1 MRPQYAG
8 WGVLKRVLAVLSS
21 VAVSAAAAAL
31 LKHQNLS
38 YFLFFTMGVIV
49 SSYSGLLPG
58 LAATLLSLLAADYL
72 FMQPIHGFVPR
83 QPADA
88 AAMILFLAIGVAIS
102 FLQHSLRRT
111 NAALQKT
118 VRQLRGSNEDLE
130 RFSFVLAH
138 DLLEPLRS
146 IQAMTQL
153 FLSQNESKLDQ
164 DSARMLGFVVSGAD
178 RMKRLILD
186 ILEFARMGRN
196 AEASRVEAQAV
207 AESALRYLRE
217 AVNQSGA
224 RITVG
229 PLPLVQVYEGHL
241 LRLFLNLIGNAI
253 KYRSERTPEIH
264 ISASRQGDECVFSV
278 MDNGIGIDPQYHGQI
293 FEPFRRLHSASE
305 YEGSGVGLAIC
316 KRIVERYHGRI
327 WVESQ
332 PGIGSTF
339 CFTLP
344 SATAAE
350 SPAQDAKRKPNQ
362 ASGPR
367 DGRGRSAAS

>member
-1 MRPQYAG
+1 MRPHHAG
-8 WGVLKRVLAVLSS
+8 WGVFKRVAVVLSS
-21 VAVSAAAAAL
+21 VAVSAATAVL
-31 LKHQNLS
+31 FRDQNWAH
-38 YFLFFTMGVIV
+38 FLPFTIGVIV
-49 SSYSGLLPG
+49 SSYGGLAPG
-58 LAATLLSLLAADYL
+58 LAATLLSLLAANYL
-72 FMQPIHGFVPR
+72 FIEPIHGFVPT
-83 QPADA
+83 QPADVA
-88 AAMILFLAIGVAIS
+88 SMILFLAIGVAIS

-118 VRQLRGSNEDLE
+118 VRQLRGSNDDLE

-153 FLSQNESKLDQ
+153 FLSKNESKLDQ
-164 DSARMLGFVVSGAD
+164 DSASMLGFVVSGAD
-178 RMKRLILD
+178 RMKRLIQD
-186 ILEFARMGRN
+186 ILEFARMGRD
-196 AEASRVEAQAV
+196 AEASPVDAQAV
-207 AESALRYLRE
+207 AESALRYLQE

-229 PLPLVQVYEGHL
+229 PLPLVQAYEGHL

-253 KYRSERTPEIH
+253 KYRGEGTPEIH
-264 ISASRQGDECVFSV
+264 ISASRLGDEWVFSV
-278 MDNGIGIDPQYHGQI
+278 ADNGIGIDPQYHGQI

-316 KRIVERYHGRI
+316 KRIVERYRGRI

-339 CFTLP
+339 CFTMP
-344 SATAAE
+344 GATAAE
-350 SPAQDAKRKPNQ
+350 SQAQDAKRKPNQ
-362 ASGPR
+362 TSDPR
-367 DGRGRSAAS
+367 DDRSRSAAS